1 MKVRSFLFIT
11 TILIGSLTS
20 SCNLDKDDD
29 DDLYTY
35 PDLTATVTVTGA
47 VIDNFTFTNAE
58 NGAAGA
64 AYILHGSHSGADNII
79 LIAGNS
85 ASSTYSITATLPTIQ
100 TGTVNLTEGSYL
112 NSAGTQPVVF
122 TELLSGSLTITSADL
137 LWAQGAGQVYSIDG
151 TWSVELE
158 EDASPAQAVTL
169 TGAFN
174 NLVIISV
181 P

>member
-1 MKVRSFLFIT
+1 MRSFLFIT
-11 TILIGSLTS
+11 TILIGSLMS

-47 VIDNFTFTNAE
+47 VIDGFTFTNAE
-58 NGAAGA
+58 NSEAGS
-64 AYILHGSHSGADNII
+64 AYALYGSHSGADSMI

-100 TGTVNLTEGSYL
+100 TGTFNLTEGSYL
-112 NSAGTQPVVF
+112 NTAGAQPEVF
-122 TELLSGSLTITSADL
+122 TELVGGSLTITSADL
-137 LWAQGAGQVYSIDG
+137 LWAQGVGQVYSIDG
-151 TWSVELE
+151 TWSMEME
-158 EDASPAQAVTL
+158 EDASPAQAITL
-169 TGAFN
+169 TCAFN